1 MKIETEI
8 RQYLA
13 DTFLPGTAAESIDPQ
28 MPLVTGGII
37 DSLGMLHLIDFLESR
52 YSIEFLPRE
61 IDMQAL
67 DTLERIVSLVNKK
80 IASSNSSA

>member
-1 MKIETEI
+1 VKIETEI

-13 DTFLPGTAAESIDPQ
+13 ETFLPGTPAESIDAQ

-37 DSLGMLHLIDFLESR
+37 DSLGMLHLIDFIESR

-67 DTLERIVSLVNKK
+67 DTLDSIVSLVDKK
-80 IASSNSSA
+80 IASTRPSS

>member
-1 MKIETEI
+1 VKIETEI

-13 DTFLPGTAAESIDPQ
+13 ETFLPGTSAESIDSK

-37 DSLGMLHLIDFLESR
+37 DSLGMLHLIDFLEGH

-67 DTLERIVSLVNKK
+67 DTLESIISLVDRK
-80 IASSNSSA
+80 IASTYPPA